1 MGNTFSKVNR
11 MNFEDIQEAI
21 KNKNDYILMNTLPAS
36 EQNVLIM
43 NTVKADDE
51 IRVVESAIKAKKII
65 IIYGRNNSDQSIF
78 DKYTQILRL
87 GHTKL
92 YLYMGGIFEWL
103 LLQDIYGDDQ
113 FKTTSREL
121 DILKYKPISTFKTL
135 YLTDN

>member
-21 KNKNDYILMNTLPAS
+21 KNKNDYILINTLPAS
-36 EQNVLIM
+36 EQNILIM

-51 IRVVESAIKAKKII
+51 IRVVETAIKAKKII

>member
-21 KNKNDYILMNTLPAS
+21 KNKSDYILINTLPAS
-36 EQNVLIM
+36 EQNILIM
-43 NTVKADDE
+43 NTIKADDE
-51 IRVVESAIKAKKII
+51 IRVVETAIKAKKFI

>member
-21 KNKNDYILMNTLPAS
+21 KNKNDYILINTLPAS
-36 EQNVLIM
+36 EQNILIM

-51 IRVVESAIKAKKII
+51 IRVVETAIKAKKII

-103 LLQDIYGDDQ
+103 LLQDIYGEEL
-113 FKTTSREL
+113 FPTTSKEL
-121 DILKYKPISTFKTL
+121 DLLKFK
-135 YLTDN
+135 

>member
-21 KNKNDYILMNTLPAS
+21 KNKNDYILINTLPAS
-36 EQNVLIM
+36 EQNILIM

-51 IRVVESAIKAKKII
+51 IRVVETAIKAKKFI

>member
-21 KNKNDYILMNTLPAS
+21 KNKSDYILINTLPAS
-36 EQNVLIM
+36 EQNILIM
-43 NTVKADDE
+43 NTIKADDE
-51 IRVVESAIKAKKII
+51 IRVVETAIKAKKII

>member
-21 KNKNDYILMNTLPAS
+21 KNKNDYILINTLPAS

>member
-11 MNFEDIQEAI
+11 MNFEDIQDAI
-21 KNKNDYILMNTLPAS
+21 KNKNDYILINTLPAS

-87 GHTKL
+87 GHNKL

-103 LLQDIYGDDQ
+103 LLQDIYGNDQ
-113 FKTTSREL
+113 FKTTTREL

>member
-1 MGNTFSKVNR
+1 
-11 MNFEDIQEAI
+11 
-21 KNKNDYILMNTLPAS
+21 
-36 EQNVLIM
+36 M

-51 IRVVESAIKAKKII
+51 IRVVETAIKAKKII

-121 DILKYKPISTFKTL
+121 DILKYKPISTFKKL

>member
-21 KNKNDYILMNTLPAS
+21 KNKSDYILINTLPAS
-36 EQNVLIM
+36 EQNILIM

-51 IRVVESAIKAKKII
+51 IRVVETAIKAKKFI